1 MPSPKLHVGLS
12 LKFILLTTL
21 LVVLTSLTLGL
32 FFVKSKQEDYLN
44 FLKLRG
50 ISLSRTLAFNSEYG
64 ILTNNIEVLTRLV
77 QGIIK
82 ESDVSYCMIHNAEGK
97 ILVELYHQDTEK
109 LVIPSKLVD
118 QALQLKLTEEETLVQ
133 PFAFKKGLPQGFD
146 IATSVKTRRLG
157 ELQEKVGFLRG
168 YLGVLE
174 QIKRRLKIE
183 GQIIQEKIGTV
194 RVGLSLINF
203 HRTMITIKK
212 TIGMITLLVAFLGV
226 LITTLLVQLIIRPI
240 RRLVYGTRQVARGDL
255 TSEVKVN
262 SRDEI
267 GELAASFNQMTHFL
281 NRSREQVEEYRKN
294 LEQMVEERTRKLQ
307 ETESELIRSE
317 KFAAIGE
324 LITGITHE
332 LNNKLTPILGYAQI
346 FKTMNLD
353 ETVMKYMEIIEES
366 AVNAKKIVES
376 LLKFS
381 RTAPPQKTYT
391 NLNETIKE
399 TLALVEPHIRKNNI
413 QLELTLDPNL
423 PKTMADPALIS
434 QAFLNILNN
443 AWQAMEEKGGRL
455 TVHSYQKDGKIFFS
469 IRDSGPGIPKENL
482 TRIFD
487 PFFTTK
493 EIGKGTGL
501 GLSISYG
508 IVQNHEGNIHVESR
522 PNQGSMFTIA
532 LPIKTPEPLIK
543 EPSSDLRAP
552 SFKKSGRILVIED
565 EPSIQSF
572 ITDVLGKEHK
582 VQTAANGKE
591 AQKMVEKDKFDV
603 YMIDLRMPLMDGKE
617 LFRWMQSV
625 YPSEAQ
631 KVIFITGDTYDKKT
645 QIFLSQ
651 IDRPQL
657 SKPFKI
663 ENLQHTISQVL
674 EKTSL
679 NN

>member
-1 MPSPKLHVGLS
+1 MPFPKVFVGLS
-12 LKFILLTTL
+12 LKFILLATL
-21 LVVLTSLTLGL
+21 LVVLTSLTLGIFL
-32 FFVKSKQEDYLN
+32 IRSKQEDYLN

-64 ILTNNIEVLTRLV
+64 ILTKNTEVLTKLA

-82 ESDVSYCMIHNAEGK
+82 ESDVSYCIIHDADGK
-97 ILVELYHQDTEK
+97 ILVDLHHPNTDK
-109 LVIPSKLVD
+109 LVIPSELID
-118 QALQLKLTEEETLVQ
+118 QALQLKATEEETLVQ
-133 PFAFKKGLPQGFD
+133 PFAFKKRLPQGFD
-146 IATSVKTRRLG
+146 IATSVKTRRLA
-157 ELQEKVGFLRG
+157 ELKEKVGFLRG
-168 YLGVLE
+168 YLGILE

-203 HRTMITIKK
+203 HRTMVTIKR

-255 TSEVKVN
+255 SFEVKVN

-281 NRSREQVEEYRKN
+281 NRSHDQVEEYRKN

-307 ETESELIRSE
+307 ETEAELIRSE

-346 FKTMNLD
+346 FKTMDLD
-353 ETVMKYMEIIEES
+353 ETVMKYMDIIEES

-391 NLNETIKE
+391 QLNETMKE
-399 TLALVEPHIRKNNI
+399 TLALIEPHVRKNNI
-413 QLELTLDPNL
+413 QLELKLDPQL

-443 AWQAMEEKGGRL
+443 AWQSMEEKGGFL
-455 TVHSYQKDGKIFFS
+455 SIHSFQKEGKVFFS
-469 IRDSGPGIPKENL
+469 IRDSGPGISKENL

-493 EIGKGTGL
+493 EVGKGTGL

-508 IVQNHEGNIHVESR
+508 IVQNHEGNIHVESKI
-522 PNQGSMFTIA
+522 NQGSTFTIA
-532 LPIKTPEPLIK
+532 LPIKTPEPSTKEISPNFK
-543 EPSSDLRAP
+543 EPSL
-552 SFKKSGRILVIED
+552 KKGGKILVIED
-565 EPSIQSF
+565 EPPIQAF
-572 ITDVLGKEHK
+572 ITDALGKEHH
-582 VQTAANGKE
+582 VQTATNGKE
-591 AQKMVEKDKFDV
+591 AQKMVEKDRFDV

-617 LFRWMQSV
+617 LYQWMQSV
-625 YPSEAQ
+625 YPSETK

-645 QIFLSQ
+645 QLFLSQ
-651 IDRPQL
+651 MDRPQL
-657 SKPFKI
+657 TKPFKI
-663 ENLQHTISQVL
+663 ENLQSTIFQVL
-674 EKTSL
+674 EKTSSKK
-679 NN
+679 